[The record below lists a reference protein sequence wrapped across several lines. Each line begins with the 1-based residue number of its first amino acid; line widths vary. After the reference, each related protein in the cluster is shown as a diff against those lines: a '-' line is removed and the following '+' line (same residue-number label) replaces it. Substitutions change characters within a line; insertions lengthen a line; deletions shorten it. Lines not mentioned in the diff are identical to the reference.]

1 VVFIEILDLVIFGK
15 KRKETM
21 SVLEQI
27 DTKASQLPPDLQA
40 EVLDFI
46 VFLEV
51 KKTISQ
57 PVSEDPFPQLPNKL
71 GAGKSLITY
80 IAEDFDAPLEDFK
93 DYM

>member
-1 VVFIEILDLVIFGK
+1 MEILDLVIFGE

-46 VFLEV
+46 EFLDY
-51 KKTISQ
+51 KKSKSQ
-57 PVSEDPFPQLPNKL
+57 LVNADPFPQLPNKF
-71 GAGKSLITY
+71 GSGKGLITY